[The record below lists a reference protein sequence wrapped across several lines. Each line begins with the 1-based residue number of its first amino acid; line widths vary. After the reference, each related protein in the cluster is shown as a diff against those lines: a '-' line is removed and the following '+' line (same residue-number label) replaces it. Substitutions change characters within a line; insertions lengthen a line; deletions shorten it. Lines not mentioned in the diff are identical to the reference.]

1 MFVAISVFLVVLL
14 LLGFSLL
21 EFSFLE
27 ISVFTSGVIPTGVL
41 PMEFSVL
48 LVALVAF
55 SLDLLRMGTLVSQVA
70 PEAAT
75 KRRLNP
81 VFTAWMDITPLTILA
96 YVYYKSEK
104 TIRNWVRFFEASG
117 TYERAT
123 IASGYGFTAD
133 Q

>member
-48 LVALVAF
+48 LVSLVAF

-70 PEAAT
+70 PVDVLLALFKLLFRPLRCR
-75 KRRLNP
+75 KRQLNGASTRVLLLGWILPLDYPSIRL
-81 VFTAWMDITPLTILA
+81 L
-96 YVYYKSEK
+96 
-104 TIRNWVRFFEASG
+104 
-117 TYERAT
+117 
-123 IASGYGFTAD
+123 
-133 Q
+133 

>member
-55 SLDLLRMGTLVSQVA
+55 SLDLLRMGTL
-70 PEAAT
+70 EAAT